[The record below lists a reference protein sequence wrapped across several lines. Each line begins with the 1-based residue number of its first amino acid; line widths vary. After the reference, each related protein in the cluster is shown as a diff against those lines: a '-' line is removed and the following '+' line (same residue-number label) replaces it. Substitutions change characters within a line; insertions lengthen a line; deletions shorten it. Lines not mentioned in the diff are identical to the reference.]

1 MRSVDEVASRFRELN
16 GRAPDTIWSAPG
28 RVNLIGEHTD
38 YNGGFVL
45 PFAIDSYVH
54 VAAAARSDGRIVA
67 RSVQA
72 PDDVGTARVRQ
83 LAPGAGRGR
92 WVAYPF
98 GVAWLLAGGAE
109 AGGVDLLVD
118 GQLPLGGGLS
128 SSAALECAVAGA
140 LDELYG
146 LGIPPMTLALACQEA
161 EHQFPGVPCG
171 VMDQLAVM
179 LCEERHALFID
190 TRDLETKQVPLDP
203 AATDAV
209 FLLIDT
215 GIRHDLASSAYAE
228 RRRTCEEAAAAL
240 GVAALRDVGVHEL
253 PDALAALDDHEARR
267 RVRHVVT
274 ENERVLEALELLEQ
288 GQLRKV
294 GPLLTASHASLRDDY
309 EVSCAE
315 LDLTAAAAEAAGAL
329 GARMIGGGFGGSV
342 LALADAADAERITD
356 VVSGAYAAENLP
368 PPNVRLVHPARGAA
382 RATGVG
388 AGRIP

>member
-1 MRSVDEVASRFRELN
+1 MTSLDEVASRFHELN

-72 PDDVGTARVRQ
+72 PDDVGTALVRQ
-83 LAPGAGRGR
+83 LAPGVGRGR

-98 GVAWLLAGGAE
+98 GVAWLLASGAE
-109 AGGVDLLVD
+109 VRGVDLLVD

-128 SSAALECAVAGA
+128 SSAALQCAVAGA

-146 LGIPPMTLALACQEA
+146 LGLQPVELALACQEA

-179 LCEERHALFID
+179 LCQERHALFID
-190 TRDLETKQVPLDP
+190 TRDLDMKQVPLDP
-203 AATDAV
+203 AGTDAV
-209 FLLIDT
+209 FLLIET
-215 GIRHDLASSAYAE
+215 GVRHKLATSAYAE

-240 GVAALRDVGVHEL
+240 GVTVLREVGVHEL
-253 PDALAALDDHEARR
+253 PDALAALGDPEICRR
-267 RVRHVVT
+267 LRHVVT

-342 LALADAADAERITD
+342 LALADVADAERITD
-356 VVSGAYAAENLP
+356 AVSRAYVTDSLP
-368 PPNVRLVHPARGAA
+368 PPKVRPVHPARGAA
-382 RATGVG
+382 RATK
-388 AGRIP
+388 R